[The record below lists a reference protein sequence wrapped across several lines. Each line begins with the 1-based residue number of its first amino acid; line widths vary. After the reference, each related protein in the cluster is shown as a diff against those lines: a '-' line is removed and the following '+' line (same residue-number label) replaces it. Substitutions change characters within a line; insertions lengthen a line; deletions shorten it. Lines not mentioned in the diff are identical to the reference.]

1 MVDCGTRETL
11 QVRTRYCRC
20 YDHRAG
26 SATFGTEI
34 HEPYGEKS
42 RSSLDPTTGLTPTG
56 LTPGDP
62 DFNFKCQPC
71 EGEKIKVFEISN
83 QTKWFIF

>member
-20 YDHRAG
+20 FDYRAG
-26 SATFGTEI
+26 SATVGTEI
-34 HEPYGEKS
+34 HEPYGEKA
-42 RSSLDPTTGLTPTG
+42 SS
-56 LTPGDP
+56 GDA

-71 EGEKIKVFEISN
+71 EGEKIKVFGIFK
-83 QTKWFIF
+83 QTKWFIFD